1 VKRALILAAGP
12 LALAVALA
20 LPPPASMPEPAWRI
34 AGLAVWMALWWLTG
48 VVPLEATGL
57 LPLVAVPVLG
67 LGDLDSVAVSYA
79 DPVIFLF
86 LGGFLIAAALERWD
100 LHRRFATLTLRVVGA
115 SPRRLVLAFLV
126 ATGFIS
132 MWISNTAAA
141 VMMFPIAVAA
151 ATRTGATPGAER
163 DPYTV
168 AVMLAVAYGA
178 SIGGV
183 ATLIGTPP
191 NAIFVANARELV
203 GLEVSFADWLPI
215 GLALAVPLTGICW
228 LILVTVFKVP
238 ARAPGVPGPAD
249 EPAGTRPLEPGDR
262 FVVAV
267 FLLAALAW
275 VMRTPKQLGAVRVP
289 GLTDLVPGLSDPAIG
304 LAAALLLFAVPV
316 PRSRFRVGLDWRTA
330 SGVPWGILL
339 LFGGGLALAAAFASS
354 GLSDWIGQRLR
365 GLHGLPLPLV
375 IAATA
380 ALFAL
385 LTELTSNTATA
396 ALAMPLMA
404 GVAGGLG
411 LPPAPI
417 MLAAALACSMA
428 FMLPV
433 ATPPNAIV
441 FGKGGMRVS
450 DMMRAGVLLDAIAI
464 GVVTLLVTVWASWT
478 T

>member
-1 VKRALILAAGP
+1 
-12 LALAVALA
+12 
-20 LPPPASMPEPAWRI
+20 
-34 AGLAVWMALWWLTG
+34 MALWWLTG
-48 VVPLEATGL
+48 VVPLEATAI
-57 LPLVAVPVLG
+57 LPLVTLPLLDLG
-67 LGDLDSVAVSYA
+67 ALETVAVSYA

-86 LGGFLIAAALERWD
+86 LGGFLIAAALERWE
-100 LHRRFATLTLRVVGA
+100 LHRRFASLTLRIVGT
-115 SPRRLVLAFLV
+115 SPRRVVLAFLV
-126 ATGFIS
+126 TTGFIS

-151 ATRTGATPGAER
+151 AARTGGTPGGAR
-163 DPYTV
+163 DPYTI

-191 NAIFVANARELV
+191 NAIFVANARELAGV
-203 GLEVSFADWLPI
+203 EVTFADWLPI
-215 GLALAVPLTGICW
+215 GLSLALPLTVVCW
-228 LILVTVFKVP
+228 LILVAVFRVP
-238 ARAPGVPGPAD
+238 AQGPAASEGPEGAEGRRFD
-249 EPAGTRPLEPGDR
+249 PGER
-262 FVVAV
+262 FVLAV
-267 FLLAALAW
+267 FILAALAW
-275 VMRTPKQLGAVRVP
+275 VMRTPKDLGGVRVP

-304 LAAALLLFAVPV
+304 LMAALLLFVVPL
-316 PRSRFRVGLDWRTA
+316 PRSRFRVGLDWETA
-330 SGVPWGILL
+330 RGVPWGILL
-339 LFGGGLALAAAFASS
+339 LFGGGLTLAAAFESS
-354 GLSDWIGQRLR
+354 GLSDWIGQRLH
-365 GLHGLPLPLV
+365 GLRGLPLPLV

-380 ALFAL
+380 TLFAL

-411 LPPAPI
+411 LAPAPI

-450 DMMRAGVLLDAIAI
+450 DMLRAGVLLDAVSVGLIT
-464 GVVTLLVTVWASWT
+464 VLVSVWATWT
-478 T
+478 S

>member
-1 VKRALILAAGP
+1 VKRVAILVAGP
-12 LALAVALA
+12 LALLLTLL
-20 LPPPASMPEPAWRI
+20 LPAPATMGEPAWGV
-34 AGLAVWMALWWLTG
+34 AGLAVWMALWWITG

-57 LPLVAVPVLG
+57 LPLVMVPLLGVAALEAV
-67 LGDLDSVAVSYA
+67 AASYA

-86 LGGFLIAAALERWD
+86 LGGFLIAAALEHWE
-100 LHRRFATLTLRVVGA
+100 LHRRFALLTLRVVGA
-115 SPRRLVLAFLV
+115 SPRRVVLAFLV
-126 ATGFIS
+126 TTGFMS

-141 VMMFPIAVAA
+141 VMMLPIAVAA
-151 ATRTGATPGAER
+151 AAPVGGEPTTER
-163 DPYTV
+163 DPFTI

-183 ATLIGTPP
+183 AALIGTPP
-191 NAIFVANARELV
+191 NAIFVANARELA
-203 GLEVSFADWLPI
+203 GLDVSFADWLPI
-215 GLALAVPLTGICW
+215 GLPLSVALTGVCW
-228 LILVTVFKVP
+228 LILVTAF
-238 ARAPGVPGPAD
+238 RVPGR
-249 EPAGTRPLEPGDR
+249 AGGSAGPSLAVESESRMEPGDR
-262 FVVAV
+262 FVLGV

-275 VMRTPKQLGAVRVP
+275 VLRTPKQLGAVRVP
-289 GLTDLVPGLSDPAIG
+289 GLTDVLPGLDDAAIG
-304 LAAALLLFAVPV
+304 LVAALLLFAVPL
-316 PRSRFRVGLDWRTA
+316 PRSRFRVALDWETA
-330 SGVPWGILL
+330 RRVPWGILL

-354 GLSDWIGQRLR
+354 GLSDWIGQRLE
-365 GLHGLPLPLV
+365 GLRGLPLPLV

-385 LTELTSNTATA
+385 LTEMTSNTATA

-404 GVAGGLG
+404 SVAGGLG
-411 LPPAPI
+411 LPPAPL

-450 DMMRAGVLLDAIAI
+450 DMVRAGVLLDAVAV
-464 GVVTLLVTVWASWT
+464 GLVTVLVSVWTAWT

>member
-1 VKRALILAAGP
+1 MKRAVLLVAGP
-12 LALAVALA
+12 LAVLLTLLVPA
-20 LPPPASMPEPAWRI
+20 PPSMSEPAWRV

-57 LPLVAVPVLG
+57 LPLVILPLLG
-67 LGDLDSVAVSYA
+67 LGALEAVAVSYA

-86 LGGFLIAAALERWD
+86 LGGFLIAAALERWE
-100 LHRRFATLTLRVVGA
+100 LHRRFASLTLRIVGT
-115 SPRRLVLAFLV
+115 SPRRVVLAFLV
-126 ATGFIS
+126 TTGFIS

-141 VMMFPIAVAA
+141 VMMLPIAVAA
-151 ATRTGATPGAER
+151 TARMGGTTAGER
-163 DPYTV
+163 DPFTI

-191 NAIFVANARELV
+191 NAIFVANARELAGV
-203 GLEVSFADWLPI
+203 EITFADWLPI
-215 GLALAVPLTGICW
+215 GLALAVPLTVVCW
-228 LILVTVFKVP
+228 LL
-238 ARAPGVPGPAD
+238 
-249 EPAGTRPLEPGDR
+249 L
-262 FVVAV
+262 VAV
-267 FLLAALAW
+267 FRVPAGAGPAGSDAPEAARRLDSGERFVLGVFVLAALAW
-275 VMRTPKQLGAVRVP
+275 VIRTPKQLGSVRLP
-289 GLTDLVPGLSDPAIG
+289 GLTDVLPGLTDPGIG
-304 LAAALLLFAVPV
+304 LLAALALFVVPL
-316 PRSRFRVGLDWRTA
+316 PRARYRTGLDWETA
-330 SGVPWGILL
+330 RGVPWGILL
-339 LFGGGLALAAAFASS
+339 LFGGGLTLAGAFASS
-354 GLSDWIGQRLR
+354 GLSGWIGERLH
-365 GLHGLPLPLV
+365 GLRGLPLPV
-375 IAATA
+375 MIAATA
-380 ALFAL
+380 TLFAL

-411 LPPAPI
+411 VAPAPL

-450 DMMRAGVLLDAIAI
+450 DMLRAGVLLDAVSVAVI
-464 GVVTLLVTVWASWT
+464 TLLVTLWAAWT

>member
-1 VKRALILAAGP
+1 MKRAVLLVAGP
-12 LALAVALA
+12 LALLLTLLV
-20 LPPPASMPEPAWRI
+20 PAPESMSEPAWQV

-57 LPLVAVPVLG
+57 LPAVILPLLDLG
-67 LGDLDSVAVSYA
+67 ALEAVVVSYA

-86 LGGFLIAAALERWD
+86 LGGFLIAAALERWE
-100 LHRRFATLTLRVVGA
+100 LHRRFASLTLRIVGA
-115 SPRRLVLAFLV
+115 SPRRVVLAFLV
-126 ATGFIS
+126 TTGFIS

-141 VMMFPIAVAA
+141 VMMLPIAVAA
-151 ATRTGATPGAER
+151 AARMGGTSAKER
-163 DPYTV
+163 DPFTI

-191 NAIFVANARELV
+191 NAIFAANARELAGV
-203 GLEVSFADWLPI
+203 EVSFADWLPI
-215 GLALAVPLTGICW
+215 GLSLTLPLTAMCW
-228 LILVTVFKVP
+228 LVLVTVFRVP
-238 ARAPGVPGPAD
+238 RHATGAAASTR
-249 EPAGTRPLEPGDR
+249 EPAPDRPLEPGDR
-262 FVVAV
+262 FVVSV
-267 FLLAALAW
+267 FLLAALGW
-275 VMRTPKQLGAVRVP
+275 VARTPKQVGALRIP
-289 GLTDLVPGLSDPAIG
+289 GLTDVMPGLDDAAIG
-304 LAAALLLFAVPV
+304 LFAALLLFAVPL
-316 PRSRFRVGLDWRTA
+316 PRSRFHVALDWETA
-330 SGVPWGILL
+330 RGVPWGILL
-339 LFGGGLALAAAFASS
+339 LFGGGLALAASFASS
-354 GLSDWIGQRLR
+354 GLSDWIGQRLH
-365 GLHGLPLPLV
+365 GLRGLPLPVV

-450 DMMRAGVLLDAIAI
+450 DMLRAGMLLDAVSVAVI
-464 GVVTLLVTVWASWT
+464 TLLVTLWAAWT

>member
-1 VKRALILAAGP
+1 MKRTLILAAGP
-12 LALAVALA
+12 LALLFVLA
-20 LPPPASMPEPAWRI
+20 SPAPASMPEPAWRV

-48 VVPLEATGL
+48 VVPIEATGL
-57 LPLVAVPVLG
+57 VPLVIVPVLG
-67 LGDLDSVAVSYA
+67 LGQLETVAVSYA

-86 LGGFLIAAALERWD
+86 LGGFLIAAGLERWE
-100 LHRRFATLTLRVVGA
+100 LHRRFAGLTLRIVGA
-115 SPRRLVLAFLV
+115 SPRRIVLAFLV
-126 ATGFIS
+126 TTGFIS

-151 ATRTGATPGAER
+151 ATRTGADRESER
-163 DPYTV
+163 DPFV
-168 AVMLAVAYGA
+168 IAVMLAVAYGA

-191 NAIFVANARELV
+191 NAIFVANARELASV
-203 GLEVSFADWLPI
+203 EVTFADWLPI
-215 GLALAVPLTGICW
+215 GLSLALPLTAICW
-228 LILVTVFKVP
+228 FILVTVFRVP
-238 ARAPGVPGPAD
+238 ARAAVTTEPTAQLAD
-249 EPAGTRPLEPGDR
+249 ARPLEPGDR
-262 FVVAV
+262 FVLAV

-289 GLTDLVPGLSDPAIG
+289 GLTDLVPGLGDPAIG
-304 LAAALLLFAVPV
+304 LIAALLLFAVPL
-316 PRSRFRVGLDWRTA
+316 PRSRFRVALDWETA
-330 SGVPWGILL
+330 RGVPWGILL
-339 LFGGGLALAAAFASS
+339 LFGGGLALAAAFESS
-354 GLSDWIGQRLR
+354 GLSDWIGQRLH
-365 GLHGLPLPLV
+365 GLQGLPLPLV

-380 ALFAL
+380 TLFAL

-411 LPPAPI
+411 LSPAPI

-441 FGKGGMRVS
+441 FGKGGLRVS
-450 DMMRAGVLLDAIAI
+450 DMMRAGVLLDAVAVGII
-464 GVVTLLVTVWASWT
+464 TVLVSVWATWT